1 MISPVFRPRPP
12 GLASFLLLIEAIGT
26 EIVRPR
32 VTSMKDL
39 GARPLQITL
48 EYISREMTLG
58 SIVFVT
64 EHVQIENRYILRIA
78 IFIYILHIILLHKQL
93 SML

>member
-64 EHVQIENRYILRIA
+64 EHVQIENRYILRID
-78 IFIYILHIILLHKQL
+78 IIQQIAYALEKVCN
-93 SML
+93 